1 MRVQRCFG
9 AWLALACV
17 AVVTLGTYV
26 PAAADDKMDAE
37 QLVERARMTFE
48 SFSADKELGPNMT
61 SLARRAKGILIFP
74 QVLRAAFVFGVSG
87 GTGVFVAYDEVNRR
101 WNGPAFYTLGQV
113 SFGLQA
119 GGEASEVVLMAMTD
133 RGVSALLS
141 TSAKLGADVG
151 VALGPVG
158 AGAAA
163 ATANFS
169 GDILIF
175 SRSAG
180 LYGGISVDGAVVATR
195 DALNGWYYGKPAT
208 TQEILL
214 QHAVTNPQATP
225 LIDIVKKVSE
235 R

>member
-1 MRVQRCFG
+1 MDRQRCFA
-9 AWLALACV
+9 AWLALVIGLV
-17 AVVTLGTYV
+17 AMLGV
-26 PAAADDKMDAE
+26 ASPATADEKADAE
-37 QLVERARMTFE
+37 NLVERARMTFE
-48 SFSADKELGPNMT
+48 SFSADKELGPNMV
-61 SLARRAKGILIFP
+61 SLSRRAKGILIFP
-74 QVLRAAFVFGVSG
+74 QVLRGAFIFGASG
-87 GTGVFVAYDEVNRR
+87 GSGVFLAYDEVNKR

-119 GGEASEVVLMAMTD
+119 GADASEVVLMAMTD
-133 RGVSALLS
+133 RGVSALLA

-175 SRSAG
+175 SRAAG

-195 DALNGWYYGKPAT
+195 DSLNHFYYGKPIT

-214 QHAVTNPQATP
+214 QHTATNPQADG
-225 LIDIVKKVSE
+225 LIQAVKKTAE